1 MKLKHVTLA
10 TAFAL
15 AACNF
20 AAPAQAQDAQ
30 AVAQAI
36 CARPDLPPPTRIVCA
51 SPGLKANWV
60 RNLAAAIEV
69 GRKLSRVDL
78 ATLKQRIGGA
88 ARQHAAYCHADAP
101 NPQLPPSTAMET
113 CLGYWQDRTFADLQT
128 LDQRIAQASANQA
141 VGDFFQGLG
150 TVLGAVLDA
159 AGTVAEYEYALRP
172 AQPRQSRTFCQGYG
186 VQNGTASYYCW

>member
-51 SPGLKANWV
+51 SPRLKAT
-60 RNLAAAIEV
+60 
-69 GRKLSRVDL
+69 G
-78 ATLKQRIGGA
+78 
-88 ARQHAAYCHADAP
+88 RQHNAYCHADAP
-101 NPQLPPSTAMET
+101 NPQLPPSPAMET
-113 CLGYWQDRTFADLQT
+113 CLAYWQDRDFADFQT

-141 VGDFFQGLG
+141 VGDFLQGLG

-159 AGTVAEYEYALRP
+159 AGTAAEYEYALRP